1 VWDNDKYRGV
11 TTRSSPSP
19 SPTTCPSTTGYAETE
34 EEIKSEAQGYYE
46 ELVLAG
52 GLPSRPIQSE
62 PLPCDLST
70 GDAELHKINHWSS
83 EIRRASYELR
93 RWTTFQNLH
102 GHRTQTGQS
111 LSAKN
116 TEIDEG
122 EQRALEGL
130 ERYLVYITSLLQQQA
145 KTNSTSNAE
154 EKMHWLR
161 SIKDKLEQ
169 VLAAH
174 KARGLRATFLTR
186 NDREQA
192 SYQSGQTKPTT
203 KGSKSGKTPG
213 VGRVIVGSQSNSGV
227 TKISLDKR
235 EHRSSRRCPQESQ
248 GKKMGS
254 QPRER
259 YSTPYER
266 PSDPPTMSSHYLA
279 TDQGPWVKTFPSD
292 IPKTTP
298 RAATLSAGIIM
309 HSQKLR
315 RSRRI
320 SKRDASSKQNARS
333 RSRHTLDQVPDRR
346 PRRGEWQNPSI
357 STELRRSQRKARKPE
372 RYSPGCF

>member
-1 VWDNDKYRGV
+1 M
-11 TTRSSPSP
+11 TRSSPSS
-19 SPTTCPSTTGYAETE
+19 SPTTCPSTTGYTETE

-111 LSAKN
+111 LSAK
-116 TEIDEG
+116 
-122 EQRALEGL
+122 LEGL
-130 ERYLVYITSLLQQQA
+130 ERYLVYITSLLQQPA

-154 EKMHWLR
+154 ERKNWLR

-174 KARGLRATFLTR
+174 KARGLRATSLVR
-186 NDREQA
+186 NDRKPR
-192 SYQSGQTKPTT
+192 QSGQTEPMT

-213 VGRVIVGSQSNSGV
+213 VGRAIVGSQSNSGL
-227 TKISLDKR
+227 TKISPDKR
-235 EHRSSRRCPQESQ
+235 ERRSSRRCPQESQ
-248 GKKMGS
+248 GKKVGS

-259 YSTPYER
+259 YPIPHER
-266 PSDPPTMSSHYLA
+266 PSDPPTISSHHLA
-279 TDQGPWVKTFPSD
+279 TEGPLGKTFPSG
-292 IPKTTP
+292 ILKTTT

-309 HSQKLR
+309 HSQKVLR
-315 RSRRI
+315 SSGI
-320 SKRDASSKQNARS
+320 GKRDVSSKQNARS
-333 RSRHTLDQVPDRR
+333 RSRHTLNQVSDRR
-346 PRRGEWQNPSI
+346 PRRGKWQNPST
-357 STELRRSQRKARKPE
+357 STELRRSQRKVRKPE